1 MVRTEE
7 EAKGKRLG
15 RFRSVLDK
23 ALAESSKLIDSRAA
37 VLECY
42 GEDASIFAD
51 SSCDD
56 GDSTDMLANLID
68 DAMERTNERL
78 EKEFGVMLEKNEM
91 KNHLMILDQVIDD
104 HAREDR
110 EKKEAEEYD
119 QHSSRLAISRSKLPE
134 KVTVTDALAYHRYNI
149 MVANQNKL
157 DANLACIKSE
167 NEDILHQLKIEKDNI
182 KMQLSRMKEEEKL
195 LKKSADRLS

>member
-1 MVRTEE
+1 MVN
-7 EAKGKRLG
+7 KRQNT
-15 RFRSVLDK
+15 
-23 ALAESSKLIDSRAA
+23 RAA

-56 GDSTDMLANLID
+56 GDSTDILANLID

-104 HAREDR
+104 HARKDR

-119 QHSSRLAISRSKLPE
+119 QHS
-134 KVTVTDALAYHRYNI
+134 
-149 MVANQNKL
+149 
-157 DANLACIKSE
+157 
-167 NEDILHQLKIEKDNI
+167 
-182 KMQLSRMKEEEKL
+182 
-195 LKKSADRLS
+195 